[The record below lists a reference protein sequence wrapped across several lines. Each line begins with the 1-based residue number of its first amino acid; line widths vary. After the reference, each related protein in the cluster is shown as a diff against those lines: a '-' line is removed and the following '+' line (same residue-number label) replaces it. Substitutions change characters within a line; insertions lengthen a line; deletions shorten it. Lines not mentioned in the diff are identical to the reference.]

1 MFPSSQYLCAFPSGI
16 IKRRVE
22 SLVSQGLMELQEEKS
37 ILSAVADQME
47 EKLKKERDKRIALQD
62 LLEEY
67 RVSTEYV
74 KQRLRQTIIEVEEL
88 KKANQWLMDR
98 MKGDHFGVNRAPDP
112 AEEVRENWRDYED
125 SDGSRFNSRWTHNQD
140 EGGAEGAAASGRQAS
155 LCPKG
160 EGMNHSWE

>member
-1 MFPSSQYLCAFPSGI
+1 MFPSSRYLCAFPSGI
-16 IKRRVE
+16 IKKRVE

-37 ILSAVADQME
+37 ILSALADQME
-47 EKLKKERDKRIALQD
+47 ETLKKERDKRIALQD

-98 MKGDHFGVNRAPDP
+98 MKGDHFGVNTAPDP
-112 AEEVRENWRDYED
+112 AEEANWKDCED
-125 SDGSRFNSRWTHNQD
+125 SDGLRFNSRWTHDQD
-140 EGGAEGAAASGRQAS
+140 GRGAEGAGPSGRQAS
-155 LCPKG
+155 LRPKG
-160 EGMNHSWE
+160 EDMNQSWE